1 MSQQHEATDNT
12 TPGGSELAQGLASLR
27 SDVGLPPAEEHRME
41 APTVNINLPIQKIC
55 GRVAELLKASDGRW
69 GLYRR
74 DKDIGFID
82 AQGKWETMTPRLLRT
97 WLTDVRGILPV
108 AKWTKGE
115 PDADGKPKHIP
126 LEGEFTQDQ
135 AATILES
142 GVLRAKLPEI
152 KHIHRVRM
160 PVLRDELDERPGP
173 CGTPTSRRRGFRRLA
188 LLPEG
193 YDAQSKTYTLGG
205 YDFDEAMEF
214 DEAQKWL
221 MSLLRY
227 YPWGDCA
234 FGSMNGSRSKAI
246 IITGMLT
253 VFGAR
258 LFSDRPPM
266 FALTANEPGSG
277 KGVLSRWMLQPVWG
291 EPASSGWNHY
301 DKKETKQALDAV
313 AQNFG
318 EYLFY
323 DNVPKLSKGCIENSD
338 LERWITQGRWGCRV
352 LGTKGW
358 FEGQLYAVTI
368 MNGNGLR
375 FNDDLERRTM
385 LVDLFAPERSVDRER
400 PRDQVDMDDDW
411 FANVE
416 NMNKTLACLW
426 SLIRYWDEFDR
437 PGVMTSDGKKQ
448 RPLASFTGW
457 SKGPP
462 AIASA
467 AGFGNAL
474 EKLEAPDVGN
484 EEAGMFERLKRAI
497 LLEHGAGDRFTLKLS
512 EIVAIARREELFVE
526 KLWTVADV
534 LESERSKGGFVY
546 HEPKDKAMVV
556 ESVEKRAQAERWMS
570 FSMRSWWGK
579 KFKER
584 VASGNHWRTL
594 NGEVWVVGSRD
605 AKITNGESEVVF
617 TRQAAQA

>member
-1 MSQQHEATDNT
+1 MSQPNDASNDQQQ
-12 TPGGSELAQGLASLR
+12 GSELANGLAVLR
-27 SDVGLPPAEEHRME
+27 ADVGLPPAEEHRLE

-55 GRVAELLKASDGRW
+55 NRVADLLKASDGRW

-74 DKDIGFID
+74 DKDIGFIND
-82 AQGKWETMTPRLLRT
+82 EGKWEVMTARLLRT
-97 WLTDVRGILPV
+97 WLPDVRGILPV
-108 AKWTKGE
+108 AKWLKGE
-115 PDADGKPKHIP
+115 PDAEGKRKDIP

-142 GVLRAKLPEI
+142 IVMKMKLPRIE
-152 KHIHRVRM
+152 HIHRVKM
-160 PVLRDELDERPGP
+160 PVWRTELDDGDRGDGP
-173 CGTPTSRRRGFRRLA
+173 SIYRKGFHRVG
-188 LLPEG
+188 LLNEG
-193 YDAQSKTYTLGG
+193 YDAESKTYTLGG
-205 YDFDEAMEF
+205 YDFDEMIPFETAY
-214 DEAQKWL
+214 KWL
-221 MSLLRY
+221 MDLLKY

-234 FGSMNGSRSKAI
+234 HGSLNGSRSKAI

-258 LFSDRPPM
+258 LFKGRPPM

-277 KGVLSRWMLQPVWG
+277 KGVLSRWILQPTWG

-323 DNVPKLSKGCIENSD
+323 DNVPKLAKGCIDNSD

-352 LGTKGW
+352 LGGKQW
-358 FEGQLYAVTI
+358 FEGDLCAVTV
-368 MNGNGLR
+368 MNGNALR
-375 FNDDLERRTM
+375 FNDDIERRTL
-385 LVDLFAPERSVDRER
+385 LVDLFATERSVDRER
-400 PRDQVDMDDDW
+400 PRDQVDMDEDW
-411 FANVE
+411 FANE
-416 NMNKTLACLW
+416 DNMKMTLGCLW
-426 SLIRYWDEFDR
+426 ALIKNWDGYDR
-437 PGVMTSDGKKQ
+437 PGVQTQDGKKQ
-448 RPLASFTGW
+448 KALASFEGW
-457 SKGPP
+457 SKVAP

-474 EKLEAPDVGN
+474 EKLVAPDIGN

-497 LLEHGAGDRFTLKLS
+497 LLEHGAGDKFTLKLG
-512 EIVAIARREELFVE
+512 EIVAIARRNELFVD
-526 KLWTVADV
+526 KLWTTQDV
-534 LESERSKGGFVY
+534 IETEKTKGGFVY
-546 HEPKDKAMVV
+546 VEPKDKVMAI
-556 ESVEKRAQAERWMS
+556 ESVEKKLQAEMWMS

-579 KFKER
+579 LFKAR
-584 VASGNHWRTL
+584 VASGNHWRTP

-605 AKITNGESEVVF
+605 AQITNGASEVVF